1 MSPRRSLIAP
11 ACLTALL
18 ASLALPATASAQG
31 KFVLTPFVGNYYT
44 LTKMASDAFQ
54 DGSNFE
60 LKQLSAVAFGGRLA
74 IWLSPTIGV
83 EASATFNQSKPQL
96 QSGDSVSFTFKGN
109 VLLASG
115 RMLYRP
121 ARTNLNLIIGGG
133 IAKRGGEAWQGGDAK
148 LTSPAV
154 VAGMGVRAA
163 VTPNFALTV
172 NVEGNFYSID
182 FDGSGPNGK
191 KMQADLVVS
200 IGVPITLGR

>member
-18 ASLALPATASAQG
+18 TSLALPATALAQG

-44 LTKMASDAFQ
+44 LTTMATDAFQ

-60 LKQLSAVAFGGRLA
+60 LRQLSAVAFGGRLA
-74 IWLSPTIGV
+74 VWLSPTLGV
-83 EASATFNQSKPQL
+83 EASATFNKSKPQL

-109 VLLASG
+109 ILLASG
-115 RMLYRP
+115 RLLYRP

-133 IAKRGGEAWQGGDAK
+133 IAKRGGEAWEGGEK
-148 LTSPAV
+148 LTAPAI
-154 VAGMGVRAA
+154 VAGLGVRAA

-172 NVEGNFYSID
+172 NVEGNFYSFD

>member
-18 ASLALPATASAQG
+18 ASLAWPATASAQG
-31 KFVLTPFVGNYYT
+31 KFVLTPFVGNYYA
-44 LTKMASDAFQ
+44 LTKMANDAFQ

-83 EASATFNQSKPQL
+83 EAAATFNQSKPQL
-96 QSGDSVSFTFKGN
+96 LSGDSVSFTFKGN
-109 VLLASG
+109 ILLASG
-115 RMLYRP
+115 RLLYRP

-133 IAKRGGEAWQGGDAK
+133 IAKRGGEGWQGGDTK

-172 NVEGNFYSID
+172 NVEGNFYSFD

>member
-1 MSPRRSLIAP
+1 MSPRRSLSAP

-18 ASLALPATASAQG
+18 ASLAMPATASAQG
-31 KFVLTPFVGNYYT
+31 KFVLTPFVGNYYA
-44 LTKMASDAFQ
+44 LTKMATDAFQ

-74 IWLSPTIGV
+74 IWISPTIGV
-83 EASATFNQSKPQL
+83 EAAATFNQSKPQL
-96 QSGDSVSFTFKGN
+96 LSGDSVSFTFKGN

-133 IAKRGGEAWQGGDAK
+133 IVKRGGDAWQGGEK
-148 LTSPAV
+148 LTAPAI
-154 VAGMGVRAA
+154 VAGLGVRAA
-163 VTPNFALTV
+163 VTPSFALAV
-172 NVEGNFYSID
+172 NVEGNLYSFD

-191 KMQADLVVS
+191 KMQADIVVS